1 MLRVHEGA
9 NLSENYSVDY
19 PEVGFPMTWTEERN
33 KLEFLMEHNLIT
45 REELIRKFNP
55 DIDEAELE
63 LKMQQ
68 LEPEQPEQPANK
80 LLEAL
85 QRG

>member
-1 MLRVHEGA
+1 
-9 NLSENYSVDY
+9 
-19 PEVGFPMTWTEERN
+19 MTWTEERN
-33 KLEFLMEHNLIT
+33 KLEFMMEHNLIT

-55 DIDEAELE
+55 DIDEAELA
-63 LKMQQ
+63 LKMDER
-68 LEPEQPEQPANK
+68 EPEQPEQPTNP

>member
-1 MLRVHEGA
+1 
-9 NLSENYSVDY
+9 
-19 PEVGFPMTWTEERN
+19 MTWTEERN

-55 DIDEAELE
+55 DIDEAELAM
-63 LKMQQ
+63 KMQE

-85 QRG
+85 QHG

>member
-1 MLRVHEGA
+1 
-9 NLSENYSVDY
+9 
-19 PEVGFPMTWTEERN
+19 MTWTEERN

-55 DIDEAELE
+55 DIDEEELAM
-63 LKMQQ
+63 KMQE